1 MKGWIKKLT
10 AAAMAASLSLCALA
24 SCTPNYI
31 DLEMVSKPTMT
42 VQGFDEETGLYTV
55 LVEGLAQNVSGEIGY
70 YANVSVDFYDELGDP
85 IDSYGYQY
93 IDGIDVDEVWH
104 YVILTETEVV
114 PTDFEVSGYVNW

>member
-24 SCTPNYI
+24 SCTPYYN
-31 DLEMVSKPTMT
+31 DLELVSKPTMT

-70 YANVSVDFYDELGDP
+70 YTNVSVEFYDELGDP

-93 IDGIDVDEVWH
+93 ISGIDVDEVWH
-104 YVILTETEVV
+104 YVILAETEIV

>member
-31 DLEMVSKPTMT
+31 DLELVSKPTMT

-55 LVEGLAQNVSGEIGY
+55 LVEGLAQNTAGRFVYDAYVS
-70 YANVSVDFYDELGDP
+70 ANFYDELGDP
-85 IDSYGYQY
+85 INCYASQSIYGM
-93 IDGIDVDEVWH
+93 DVDEIWH
-104 YVILTETEVV
+104 YVILAETEVV
-114 PTDFEVSGYVNW
+114 PTDFEVAGYTY